1 MDMDARLLSQVLE
14 GLPDGVS
21 IQDREFRI
29 LYQNAAIRS
38 AFGSHLGEHCYQVYE
53 GRDRKCE
60 GCGLE
65 AAFAS
70 GRPAVVIRRVTGI
83 GNQESVWENACS
95 PLFDQ
100 EGRIVGGVESCRNIT
115 QRSEL
120 EAQLNARTR
129 ELTRL
134 NHEYLTLLAN
144 LPDFIVRYDR
154 NLERVYVNPAWER
167 AAGST
172 PNQAGAGPVAGV
184 PRTTLP
190 IVPEYA
196 KRLRLAFAEGR
207 AQNCE
212 FEWVN
217 AAGGKRFLSYRLIP
231 EFDGKGEVASVLSV
245 GLDLTARKEAEDA
258 LQEQQRRAQSL
269 LRLSRR
275 LEAAEGYP
283 EVLAAASDE
292 VREITGFNNLWVY
305 LFSEDRQ
312 YADVLMAEGPQSAC
326 ILGEASVARLT
337 IAGDPMLEE
346 IADSTDPVLVVDA
359 TTDPRTDK
367 EIVAK
372 LGNRTIINVPILV
385 SERHFGSVGIGTFG
399 DEGVRVPSKADLDY
413 LTSVASHL
421 AATLDRIQL
430 MEQRRLAESS
440 LRDLNRK
447 LKAISECNQV
457 LVRARDERDLL
468 AEVCR
473 IVCEEAGYLLAW
485 VGYVEHDS
493 EKTLRPV
500 AWAGDDSDYISQA
513 KVTWAED
520 DPRGRG
526 PAGIAVRT
534 GRTVDVRDIATDE
547 RMKPWREGA
556 LGRGYRSGLALPL
569 KALDDTVFGVLLV
582 YFGEPDVTSPD
593 EIHLME
599 ELALDLAFGISVLRD
614 REEQERTERQVH
626 LLGFALDSVEEA
638 AFLIDEKAAFTYV
651 NNEACRSLGYSRSEL
666 LGMRVFD
673 IDPDFTEDR
682 WAPTIEALKNSG
694 LVVFETRHRTK
705 DGRVFPV
712 EIQSSYFVFEGE
724 GFNLALARDI
734 TERRQVEEERRSNL
748 RFFEAMDQVNVAI
761 QKAGDLDGMMVA
773 VLDSVLAIFQC
784 DRASLIYP
792 CDPESPTWRV
802 PMERNRPEFP
812 GVFSEGLEMPMTPEV
827 AAMHRISLD
836 TGRPVVFGA
845 ESDFPLPEEVR
856 KFGDKTGMGM
866 AIFPK
871 ESLAWGFSVTQCS
884 HPRTWTEEEIR
895 LFEAIGRR
903 IADGLTG
910 LLSYR
915 NLVEH
920 REFLDNIIENI
931 PSMLFVKDAE
941 TLAFVRFNRAGEKLL
956 GIPRQELLGRTDHDL
971 FPEDIADAFTRK
983 DREVLESLE
992 PRDIPE
998 ERIRIRSGEER
1009 VLHTQKIP
1017 LTDGR
1022 GEPRYLLGISEDIT
1036 EGVLARSEVQKLTQ
1050 AIEQSPVSILVT
1062 DSEGRIE
1069 FVNQMHARVTG
1080 YSKSE
1085 VLGRNPRMFKSGE
1098 TPAEVYRD
1106 LWRTIGSGE
1115 TWSGELHNR
1124 KKNGE
1129 LFLERATIAPLR
1141 GSGQV
1146 ITHFIAVKEDI
1157 TERRRLEDQLRQSQ
1171 KLESVGH
1178 LAGGVAH
1185 DFNNMLAIIMGN
1197 AELALTLIPSNL
1209 PSSHLL
1215 REIIKASEN
1224 AGELTRQ
1231 LLTFARKQVISPR
1244 LIDLDQSVEGML
1256 GMLGRLLGENIE
1268 LTWRPGGGGLTVKL
1282 DPTQLNQIL
1291 VNLCVNARD
1300 AMDGGGRISIGT
1312 RRVVIGS
1319 GECRAGSDSR
1329 PGTYAALVVGDNGRG
1344 MDKGT
1349 LERIFEPFFT
1359 TKGIGRGTGL
1369 GLATVYG
1376 IVKQNGGFIHASS
1389 EVGRGT
1395 SFSVHLPLLEKGA
1408 ADHLPEHQIK
1418 AGVRGTE
1425 TVLVVED
1432 NPAILEM
1439 IRRMLEDCGYRV
1451 MQAESPARA
1460 IDLVVSR
1467 KERIDLMITDV
1478 IMPGMNGK
1486 ELSEEIRRH
1495 CPGIDCL
1502 FMSGYSPDVISR
1514 QGILDEGIHFIQKP
1528 FTLEGLTSTVRSVL
1542 DDRSES

>member
-29 LYQNAAIRS
+29 LYQNATIRS

-53 GRDRKCE
+53 GKDRKCE

-70 GRPAVVIRRVTGI
+70 GRPAVVIRRVTGG

-100 EGRIVGGVESCRNIT
+100 EGKIVGGVESCRNIT

-134 NHEYLTLLAN
+134 NQEYITLLAN
-144 LPDFIVRYDR
+144 LPDFIVRYDK

-167 AAGST
+167 AAESMTGQVVGGS
-172 PNQAGAGPVAGV
+172 AAGV

-196 KRLRLAFAEGR
+196 EKLRLAFAEGR
-207 AQNCE
+207 AQSCE
-212 FEWVN
+212 FEWEN
-217 AAGGKRFLSYRLIP
+217 AAGGKRFLSYRIIP
-231 EFDGKGEVASVLSV
+231 EFDEDGVVNSVLSV
-245 GLDLTARKEAEDA
+245 GLDLTARKEAEVA
-258 LQEQQRRAQSL
+258 LQDQQRRAQSL

-275 LEAAEGYP
+275 LEVAESYA

-305 LFSEDRQ
+305 RFSEDKR
-312 YADVLMAEGPQSAC
+312 YANVLMVEGPQSAR
-326 ILGEASVARLT
+326 ILGDESVARLT

-346 IADSTDPVLVVDA
+346 IVASTAPVLVVDA
-359 TTDPRTDK
+359 VTDPRTNK
-367 EIVAK
+367 EIVAQ

-385 SERHFGSVGIGTFG
+385 SDRHLGAVGIGTFG
-399 DEGVRVPSKADLDY
+399 DEGVRVPSPAELDF
-413 LTSVASHL
+413 LTAVASHL

-430 MEQRRLAESS
+430 MEQRRQAGVS

-485 VGYVEHDS
+485 VGYVENDPGKS
-493 EKTLRPV
+493 LRPV
-500 AWAGDDSDYISQA
+500 VWAGDDSDYIAQA

-520 DPRGRG
+520 DPRGQG

-534 GRTVDVRDIATDE
+534 GKTVEVRDIATDE
-547 RMKPWREGA
+547 RMQPWREGA

-569 KALDDTVFGVLLV
+569 KALDGTVFGVLMV

-599 ELALDLAFGISVLRD
+599 ELALDLSFGISVLRD
-614 REEQERTERQVH
+614 RQEQERAERQVH
-626 LLGFALDSVEEA
+626 ILGFALDSVEEA
-638 AFLIDEKAAFTYV
+638 AFLIDEKAGFTYV
-651 NNEACRSLGYSRSEL
+651 NNEACRALGYSRSEL

-705 DGRVFPV
+705 DGQLYPV

-734 TERRQVEEERRSNL
+734 TERRRAEEERRSNL
-748 RFFEAMDQVNVAI
+748 RFFEAMDRVNVAI
-761 QKAGDLDGMMVA
+761 QKAGDLDGMMRA
-773 VLDSVLAIFQC
+773 ALDSVLAIFQC
-784 DRASLIYP
+784 DRASLVYP
-792 CDPESPTWRV
+792 CDPESPTWGV

-812 GVFSEGLEMPMTPEV
+812 GVFTEGLAVPMTPEV
-827 AAMHRISLD
+827 AAMHRVSLES
-836 TGRPVVFGA
+836 GRPVVFGA
-845 ESDFPLPEEVR
+845 GSDFPLPEEVR
-856 KFGDKTGMGM
+856 RFGDKTGMGM

-871 ESLAWGFSVTQCS
+871 ESKPWGFSVTQCS
-884 HPRTWTEEEIR
+884 HLRIWTEEENR

-920 REFLDNIIENI
+920 REFLDNIIDNI

-956 GIPRQELLGRTDHDL
+956 GFSREELLGRTDHDL
-971 FPEDIADAFTRK
+971 FPVEIADAFTGT
-983 DREVLESLE
+983 DREVIESRE
-992 PRDIPE
+992 PQDIPE
-998 ERIRIRSGEER
+998 ERIRLRSGEER
-1009 VLHTQKIP
+1009 TLHTQKIL

-1022 GEPRYLLGISEDIT
+1022 GEARYLLGISEDIT
-1036 EGVLARSEVQKLTQ
+1036 E
-1050 AIEQSPVSILVT
+1050 
-1062 DSEGRIE
+1062 
-1069 FVNQMHARVTG
+1069 
-1080 YSKSE
+1080 
-1085 VLGRNPRMFKSGE
+1085 
-1098 TPAEVYRD
+1098 
-1106 LWRTIGSGE
+1106 
-1115 TWSGELHNR
+1115 R
-1124 KKNGE
+1124 K
-1129 LFLERATIAPLR
+1129 
-1141 GSGQV
+1141 
-1146 ITHFIAVKEDI
+1146 
-1157 TERRRLEDQLRQSQ
+1157 RLEDQLRQSQ

-1185 DFNNMLAIIMGN
+1185 DFNNMLTIIMGN
-1197 AELALTLIPSNL
+1197 AELALTMVPSDL
-1209 PSSHLL
+1209 PSSRLL

-1224 AGELTRQ
+1224 AANLTRQ
-1231 LLTFARKQVISPR
+1231 LLTFARKQVIAPR
-1244 LIDLDQSVEGML
+1244 LIDLDQSVQGML
-1256 GMLGRLLGENIE
+1256 GMLGRLLGEDID
-1268 LTWRPGGGGLTVKL
+1268 LAWKPGGGGLTVKL
-1282 DPTQLNQIL
+1282 DPTQLNQVL

-1300 AMDGGGRISIGT
+1300 AMDGGGRISIET
-1312 RRVVIGS
+1312 SRIVIGS
-1319 GECRAGSDSR
+1319 RDCRAGSDCR
-1329 PGTYAALVVGDNGRG
+1329 PGVYAALVVGDNGRG
-1344 MDKGT
+1344 MDQKT
-1349 LERIFEPFFT
+1349 LERAFEPFFT
-1359 TKGIGRGTGL
+1359 TKGVGRGTGL

-1376 IVKQNGGFIHASS
+1376 IVKQNGGFIQVTS
-1389 EVGRGT
+1389 EAGRGT
-1395 SFSVHLPLLEKGA
+1395 SFSVHLPLQEMGEPHL
-1408 ADHLPEHQIK
+1408 LPEYQIK
-1418 AGVRGTE
+1418 AGVKGTE
-1425 TVLVVED
+1425 SILLVED
-1432 NPAILEM
+1432 NPAILE
-1439 IRRMLEDCGYRV
+1439 IARRMLEGCGYRV
-1451 MQAESPARA
+1451 VQAESPAKA
-1460 IDLVVSR
+1460 IDSVGAGG
-1467 KERIDLMITDV
+1467 ERIDLLITDV

-1495 CPGIDCL
+1495 CPAMACL
-1502 FMSGYSPDVISR
+1502 YMSGYSPDVISR
-1514 QGILDEGIHFIQKP
+1514 HGILDEGIHFIQKP
-1528 FTLEGLTSTVRSVL
+1528 FTLQTLTSTVRSIL
-1542 DDRSES
+1542 DVRPES